1 MKQKY
6 KTIVLLI
13 LTSMTVIGGYFFL
26 RYAYKVTDTTPFTQE
41 IVLII
46 LGTVATILITA
57 LLLNQQTAVDI
68 KKEQNIKFLDLKTKT
83 YEELIQ
89 KIENITISM
98 EVTDRDL
105 VNLQFLTHRLAI
117 FSSPQVLKEYHNFLE
132 SLNYVAHDRKISVQ
146 DSITISESLANLT
159 TQIRADLLGEA
170 DFLGDYSQNEIK
182 KLILKNS
189 SESMEL
195 SREIA

>member
-1 MKQKY
+1 LKQEY
-6 KTIVLLI
+6 KTISLLT
-13 LTSMTVIGGYFFL
+13 LTSVTVIAGYFFL

-98 EVTDRDL
+98 KVTDSDL

-132 SLNYVAHDRKISVQ
+132 SLNYVAHDRKISIK
-146 DSITISESLANLT
+146 DSIIISEGLANLT

-170 DFLGDYSQNEIK
+170 DLLGDYSQNEIK